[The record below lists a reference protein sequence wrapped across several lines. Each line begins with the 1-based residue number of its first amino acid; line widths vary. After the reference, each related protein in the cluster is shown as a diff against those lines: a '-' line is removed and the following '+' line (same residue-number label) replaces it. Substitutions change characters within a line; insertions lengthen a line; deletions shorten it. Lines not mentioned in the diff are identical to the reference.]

1 MSLPYCAQQQR
12 SIDFINPFFSR
23 LLVHIFHQGGVG
35 RTPCYLKSHCP
46 HELEIL
52 YGIKPGFHM
61 IVGDRSR
68 SLGSLVKCS
77 AIVTIIWKPKFHFAS
92 DRQRSQRLPTIATI
106 TIAGIESESIA
117 WFPYDRW
124 RSLTIA
130 GITSKVFS
138 DCNDHMET
146 KFSFC
151 QRSPMIPATAN
162 DRNDHDRWDRIR
174 VYLCDRSDRERSS
187 AIAKS

>member
-1 MSLPYCAQQQR
+1 MRLSPGLSVVCCSLGLTVIMNSTGIISA
-12 SIDFINPFFSR
+12 DF
-23 LLVHIFHQGGVG
+23 
-35 RTPCYLKSHCP
+35 LK
-46 HELEIL
+46 
-52 YGIKPGFHM
+52 
-61 IVGDRSR
+61 
-68 SLGSLVKCS
+68 LGSLDSK
-77 AIVTIIWKPKFHFAS
+77 
-92 DRQRSQRLPTIATI
+92 
-106 TIAGIESESIA
+106 A

-130 GITSKVFS
+130 GIASKVFS
-138 DCNDHMET
+138 DRNDHMET

-151 QRSPMIPATAN
+151 QRSPTIPATAN